1 MGWGQNNVNLA
12 VESEDGEHAAAG
24 FIGDGEKPAKKWGF
38 GKPKTAEKM
47 KEKENDKEK
56 EKEEKEEEAHGTKL
70 DAPPVGLFETV
81 SICTLEYS
89 RECEDRVMN
98 IHRTKVENDFIL

>member
-12 VESEDGEHAAAG
+12 VESEDGEHTTAG
-24 FIGDGEKPAKKWGF
+24 IIGDGEKPAKKWGF
-38 GKPKTAEKM
+38 AKPKTAEKM

-56 EKEEKEEEAHGTKL
+56 EKEEKGDDGEEAHGTKL

-81 SICTLEYS
+81 SICK
-89 RECEDRVMN
+89 
-98 IHRTKVENDFIL
+98 IHWHIHVSVKTG

>member
-12 VESEDGEHAAAG
+12 VESEESEHAAAG
-24 FIGDGEKPAKKWGF
+24 IIGDGEKSAKKWGF

-56 EKEEKEEEAHGTKL
+56 EKEEKGNDGEEAHGTKL

-81 SICTLEYS
+81 SKCT
-89 RECEDRVMN
+89 
-98 IHRTKVENDFIL
+98 IHWHIHVSVKTG